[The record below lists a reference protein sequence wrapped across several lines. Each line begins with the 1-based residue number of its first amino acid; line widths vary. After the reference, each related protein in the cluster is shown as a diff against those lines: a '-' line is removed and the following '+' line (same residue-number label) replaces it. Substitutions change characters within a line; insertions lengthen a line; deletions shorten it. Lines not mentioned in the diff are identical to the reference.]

1 MSTNS
6 AVIKGY
12 KLDIPNKTLTLTAAF
27 CKAMNDPQSKEFKLY
42 RQFVSDIPGL
52 LVRQKSHNTPV
63 KYRNSNGT
71 VTKRNQFKG
80 ITYEH
85 MDFFLNMLP
94 DNENSKQIKDN
105 YHTLRENAKGVCNS
119 PYAAVG
125 KWFLAQFP
133 KYKTNPLSYLKEA
146 VNPIDISSFLE
157 AKDTVIELPHEGNQE
172 QEKTV

>member
-1 MSTNS
+1 MKAYNFDVVSQ
-6 AVIKGY
+6 
-12 KLDIPNKTLTLTAAF
+12 TLTLSAAF
-27 CKAMNDPQSKEFKLY
+27 CKAMMNPENDEYKLY
-42 RQFVSDIPGL
+42 HRLVKEHPGII
-52 LVRQKSHNTPV
+52 VKKHTHNTPV

-157 AKDTVIELPHEGNQE
+157 AKNTVIELPHEGNQE

>member
-12 KLDIPNKTLTLTAAF
+12 KLDIPTKTLSLTAAF
-27 CKAMNDPQSKEFKLY
+27 CKAMNDPQSKEYKLY

-52 LVRQKSHNTPV
+52 SVKRKSHNTPV
-63 KYRNSNGT
+63 KYQNRNGT

-80 ITYEH
+80 VTFERIE
-85 MDFFLNMLP
+85 FFLNMLP
-94 DNENSKQIKDN
+94 DNKNTKQIKDN
-105 YHTLRENAKGVCNS
+105 YQTLRENAKGVCNS

-125 KWFLAQFP
+125 KWFLAQSP
-133 KYKTNPLSYLKEA
+133 KYKTNPLAYLKE
-146 VNPIDISSFLE
+146 VVVPIDISSFLE
-157 AKDTVIELPHEGNQE
+157 AKNNVTEFPREENQE